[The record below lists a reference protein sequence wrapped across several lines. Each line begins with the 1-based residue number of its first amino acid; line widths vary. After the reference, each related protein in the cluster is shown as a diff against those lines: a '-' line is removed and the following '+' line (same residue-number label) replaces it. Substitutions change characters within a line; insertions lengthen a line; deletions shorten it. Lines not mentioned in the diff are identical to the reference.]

1 MIGPYLTCQHPSQNS
16 PQPPKP
22 EHRGALPHTPRS
34 PRGRGAGDGLRPKP
48 PHPTTGTSAAPVQH
62 QGFGFAPVLTRS
74 HSLRSLAL
82 RLPGWPLTLPLC
94 FPDRRLFGFGM
105 EKGSRGKPEAARGAQ
120 GRSPEHRTGED
131 LSAATLDAFGMTH
144 APVMGVGGFKAV
156 GRPPA
161 PLTTEGDSFPRRG
174 RRGRINSRKAAHS
187 SPTAMLLKGWGSRY
201 GGG

>member
-1 MIGPYLTCQHPSQNS
+1 MTCQHPSQNS

-22 EHRGALPHTPRS
+22 EHLGALPQTPRS

-82 RLPGWPLTLPLC
+82 RLPGWPLTLPLR
-94 FPDRRLFGFGM
+94 FPDRRLLAVRFWNGEGV
-105 EKGSRGKPEAARGAQ
+105 KGSWNTAG
-120 GRSPEHRTGED
+120 
-131 LSAATLDAFGMTH
+131 SAATEDMPRKPLDAFGMTH

-174 RRGRINSRKAAHS
+174 RRGRFNSRKAAHS
-187 SPTAMLLKGWGSRY
+187 SPTAMLLMGWGSRY